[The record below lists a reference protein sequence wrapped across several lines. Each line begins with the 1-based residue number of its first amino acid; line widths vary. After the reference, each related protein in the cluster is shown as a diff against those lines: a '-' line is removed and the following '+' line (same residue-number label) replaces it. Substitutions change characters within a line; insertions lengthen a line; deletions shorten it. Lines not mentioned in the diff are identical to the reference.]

1 MNSFDWHWWK
11 TFIVLSEVG
20 SLSKASVLLRVSQ
33 PTLSRQLVAME
44 KSLGQALFDRSTQGL
59 LITQFGQ
66 GLVEHAYAM
75 EVAADRLQRHAQG
88 QEHALIGKVRLS
100 ANEMIA
106 QYYLPQILPIFLNQY
121 PEVSVEIEV
130 TNQASSLDKRDAD
143 VAIRM
148 FPPTQLD
155 VKARRVFNIPIGFYA
170 HPEYLDS
177 IGRPKT
183 PEELFKCRVLG
194 FDRDQQFVSGA
205 RALGWN
211 ISNEDFL
218 VRSDFMPIH
227 LEIAK
232 CKGGVVATHK
242 YICEQASLEELDIGI
257 NIPDLPIYLA
267 CHRDVEHNQK
277 IRVMMDFLAE
287 YLHPKTKFVTGD

>member
-1 MNSFDWHWWK
+1 MNRFDWQWWK

-20 SLSKASVLLRVSQ
+20 SLSKASEQLGVSQ

-59 LITQFGQ
+59 LITQFGK
-66 GLVEHAYAM
+66 GFVEHAYAM
-75 EVAADRLQRHAQG
+75 QVAADRLQRHAQG

-155 VKARRVFNIPIGFYA
+155 IKARHVFDIPIGFYA
-170 HPEYLDS
+170 HPDYLDS

-183 PEELFKCRVLG
+183 PEELFNCRVLG
-194 FDRDQQFVSGA
+194 FDRDQQFVNGG

-218 VRSDFMPIH
+218 VRSDFMPMH
-227 LEIAK
+227 LELAK

-242 YICEQASLEELDIGI
+242 SICEQANLEELDLGI

-277 IRVMMDFLAE
+277 IRVMMDFLVE
-287 YLHPKTKFVTGD
+287 HLESSIK